1 MARYTEWYYPGGY
14 VQDAG
19 NLPRED
25 PNELGWDLFFTFNPS
40 ADGTA
45 HLTATF
51 FYEAA
56 PPRDLSFS
64 LEPLRR
70 HLFWL
75 HHPRYREYTGG
86 INNPYGV
93 RLVSECDGAD
103 DRSSHAPVPVF
114 PHWTRAEYE
123 SWDEHCPT
131 AMFGVPFYEG
141 PLTDETDWYL
151 AEGFVQEIRSHPTL
165 ATEWLSVLNPNAEDS
180 TLTITFTL
188 PDGARRH
195 EAEVKAE
202 RVLTVR
208 VEELPFMP
216 KSAEYAVRVQ
226 SRLPVVV
233 QQTRRYFEQRGVP
246 STRSTCAT
254 MACPW
259 RPSR

>member
-14 VQDAG
+14 VQDVG

-25 PNELGWDLFFTFNPS
+25 PNQLGWDLFFTFNPN
-40 ADGTA
+40 ADRAA

-51 FYEAA
+51 YYETA
-56 PPRDLSFS
+56 PPRDLTYT

-75 HHPRYREYTGG
+75 HHPQYREYTGG
-86 INNPYGV
+86 VNNPYGV
-93 RLVSECDGAD
+93 RLMSD
-103 DRSSHAPVPVF
+103 HPVF
-114 PHWTRAEYE
+114 PHWTRGEYE

-131 AMFGVPFYEG
+131 GMFGVPFHEG
-141 PLTDETDWYL
+141 PLTDELDWYL
-151 AEGFVQEIRSHPTL
+151 PEGCVQAILAHPTL
-165 ATEWLSVLNPNAEDS
+165 ATEWLSILNPNHEDAEL
-180 TLTITFTL
+180 TLTFTL
-188 PDGARRH
+188 PEGPRRL
-195 EAEVKAE
+195 ELPAKAE
-202 RVLTVR
+202 RVVTVR

-226 SRLPVVV
+226 SSRPVVV

-254 MACPW
+254 LACPLLV
-259 RPSR
+259 RDRREA

>member
-14 VQDAG
+14 VQDVG

-25 PNELGWDLFFTFNPS
+25 PDELGWDLFFSFNPRS
-40 ADGTA
+40 DRPA

-51 FYEAA
+51 FYESAA
-56 PPRDLSFS
+56 PRDLSWT
-64 LEPLRR
+64 LAPLRR
-70 HLFWL
+70 QLDWL

-86 INNPYGV
+86 VNNPYGV
-93 RLVSECDGAD
+93 RLVSDL
-103 DRSSHAPVPVF
+103 PVF
-114 PHWTRAEYE
+114 PHWTRGEYE

-131 AMFGVPFYEG
+131 GMFGVPFYEG
-141 PLTDETDWYL
+141 PLSDETDWYL
-151 AEGFVQEIRSHPTL
+151 AEGFVQDLVTQPTV
-165 ATEWLSVLNPNAEDS
+165 ATEWLSILNPHPADTDL
-180 TLTITFTL
+180 TLTFYL
-188 PDGARRH
+188 PDGARQH
-195 EAEVKAE
+195 QLAAKAE

-208 VEELPFMP
+208 VEELPFIP

-254 MACPW
+254 MACPLF
-259 RPSR
+259 S